1 VDSSPSS
8 VITMLKL
15 IGLSTALSAVA
26 IIVSLPQTVFSRPE
40 PQASS
45 VRRNVEAGSPFC
57 YMRTQRGVT
66 LNLENL
72 CRADDGSSNGN
83 RAANVPNNPAATNP
97 NQAAANQGTA
107 NGAARNGPAV
117 ITINAPAGAITPAG
131 TNTGTNGNAAGTN
144 SNANGTSNAANT
156 GTNGNAGG
164 TNSNANGT
172 SNAANTGTNG
182 NLGGAS
188 TSTNGTSNGAS
199 TATSSNFNGTNPSTN
214 VTSNGT
220 NTGTSRNFGGTNRNV
235 LQP

>member
-1 VDSSPSS
+1 
-8 VITMLKL
+8 MLKL

-45 VRRNVEAGSPFC
+45 VRRNVQAGSPFC

-72 CRADDGSSNGN
+72 CRGDDGSSNGN
-83 RAANVPNNPAATNP
+83 RAANVPNNPAATTNP
-97 NQAAANQGTA
+97 NQATANQGTA
-107 NGAARNGPAV
+107 NGGAGNGPAV

-131 TNTGTNGNAAGTN
+131 TNTGTNGNAVGTN
-144 SNANGTSNAANT
+144 GNANGTSNAANT
-156 GTNGNAGG
+156 SANGNAGR

-172 SNAANTGTNG
+172 SNGAN
-182 NLGGAS
+182 
-188 TSTNGTSNGAS
+188 

-214 VTSNGT
+214 GTSNGANTATSSNFNGTNPSTNGTSNGT
-220 NTGTSRNFGGTNRNV
+220 NTGTSSNFGGTNRNV